1 MRTGLVVKAHS
12 GFFTVLVEGGD
23 RVTCQAAG
31 KLTRGRHTEDLLA
44 VGDQAEFSEI
54 EGDGFVRGRIERVL
68 PRKSALSRRDPVA
81 NTSRK
86 DVREIRQVIVA
97 NVDLVV
103 FVFACAEP
111 DFHARMLD
119 RFIVGAEA
127 QKLPTL
133 ICATKTDLVGL
144 PQAKELF
151 GDYERLGYRVNYTC
165 ARTGEGIE
173 ELRQALTG
181 RLSVLTGKSGT
192 GKSSLLN
199 VLQPGLAA
207 AVGEVSKLI
216 HKGRHTTVVPE
227 LIPMDA
233 SSWIADTPGL
243 RAYDVWDIQ
252 AEELDA
258 YFIEMAPL
266 VSKCGFS
273 NCAHLTEPGCA
284 IRAAVVAGTVS
295 ATRYDSYV
303 RLREAL
309 EGRRKW

>member
-23 RVTCQAAG
+23 RATCQAAG

-151 GDYERLGYRVNYTC
+151 GDYERLGYRVIYTC

>member
-1 MRTGLVVKAHS
+1 
-12 GFFTVLVEGGD
+12 
-23 RVTCQAAG
+23 VTCQAAG
-31 KLTRGRHTEDLLA
+31 KLTRGKHTEDLLA
-44 VGDQAEFSEI
+44 VGDQAEFSDI

-144 PQAKELF
+144 PRAKELF
-151 GDYERLGYRVNYTC
+151 GDYERLGYRVIYTC

-207 AVGEVSKLI
+207 AVGEVSSSTRAA
-216 HKGRHTTVVPE
+216 HRWCE